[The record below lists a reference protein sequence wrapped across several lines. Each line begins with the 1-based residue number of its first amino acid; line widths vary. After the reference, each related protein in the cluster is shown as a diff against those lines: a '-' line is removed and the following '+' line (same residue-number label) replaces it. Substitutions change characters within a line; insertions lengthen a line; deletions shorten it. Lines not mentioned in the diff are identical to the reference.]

1 MDLTYNIIINI
12 YSIALLIIICH
23 NSLKHD
29 EKESL
34 QHKLYMMVLKNTI
47 LMLVVDILSR
57 FDGKPDTVYPVIN
70 HLGNF
75 MIFLLNPILPS
86 LWLLY
91 VHVQVFQ
98 DEKETKRLIYPLLAI
113 NALNAVMVILN
124 QFFGWFYY
132 IVSDYIFHYLHS

>member
-34 QHKLYMMVLKNTI
+34 QHKLYMLILKTTI
-47 LMLVVDILSR
+47 LMLMVDIFSR
-57 FDGKPDTVYPVIN
+57 FDGKPCTIYPFIN
-70 HLGNF
+70 RVGNF
-75 MIFLLNPILPS
+75 MIFLLNSILPS

-98 DEKETKRLIYPLLAI
+98 DEKETKRLIYPLLP
-113 NALNAVMVILN
+113 LM
-124 QFFGWFYY
+124 
-132 IVSDYIFHYLHS
+132 H